1 MKTRILSGVAALRA
15 RLDRARR
22 ARPTPA
28 TRSASS
34 APRPSIRSPPPS
46 PSSSARP
53 APSRPR
59 SSNRP
64 APAAAS
70 SCSAPASATTTP
82 TSPTP
87 RAPSRRASSR
97 LAPRTAST
105 DIVELKIGFDGLVI
119 ANSKAGPDLKLT
131 KTQIFLALA
140 KEVPGADGKLVANP
154 YKNWSDIDPS
164 LPGREDRSPR
174 PAADLRH
181 ARRLP
186 RARHGSGRRARSS
199 RSPRSRKADA
209 KAFERSGSR
218 SARTAPISTPARTT
232 T

>member
-1 MKTRILSGVAALRA
+1 MKTRILSGIAAFALA
-15 RLDRARR
+15 STVVRR
-22 ARPTPA
+22 RCAMPA

-34 APRPSIRSPPPS
+34 ARRPCIPSPPPL

-64 APAAAS
+64 ARAAAS
-70 SCSAPASATTTP
+70 SSSAPASAKISR

-97 LAPRTAST
+97 TCDKNGVAE
-105 DIVELKIGFDGLVI
+105 IVELKIGFDGIDHRQFV
-119 ANSKAGPDLKLT
+119 KAGPDLKLT

-140 KEVPGADGKLVANP
+140 KEVPGPDGKLAANP
-154 YKNWSDIDPS
+154 YKTWNDIDPS
-164 LPGREDRSPR
+164 LPAEKIEVLGPPPTSGTRDAFLELVMDQGARKIESLAALRRRTPR
-174 PAADLRH
+174 P
-181 ARRLP
+181 
-186 RARHGSGRRARSS
+186 S
-199 RSPRSRKADA
+199 R
-209 KAFERSGSR
+209 RSGSR